1 MKASRSLLLCA
12 CVLASPLLR
21 AAPAEVVPLWPNGAP
36 GFENR
41 MNEPEAAKDYWVKN
55 INNPSLTVFLPP
67 KEKASTV
74 QRSFIFPGG
83 GFKGLVHSSG
93 KASIPQKYF
102 NDLGVAAFVVKLCTG
117 REPGSPY
124 RVEREGP
131 MDGKRAMRLVR
142 SHAAEWGL
150 DPKRIGIMGFSAG
163 GEMVSMVVY
172 DPTDGDTSTAD
183 PVERMSSRPDFQV
196 VIYPGPLRA
205 PIVIP
210 KTTPPAFFLAAVDDK
225 GPAQTITGLLQRI
238 RGRGGVPI
246 EVHLYSRGGHAFN
259 MGDRSLLATLKKWPD
274 RLTDW
279 MADNGILDPN
289 HIPKDEH
296 H

>member
-1 MKASRSLLLCA
+1 MKPHVSLLLCA
-12 CVLASPLLR
+12 CILASPLLV
-21 AAPAEVVPLWPNGAP
+21 AAPAEVIPLWPGGAP
-36 GFENR
+36 GFESR
-41 MNEPEAAKDYWVKN
+41 MNEPEVAKDYWIKN
-55 INNPSLTVFLPP
+55 INNPSLTVFLPA
-67 KEKASTV
+67 KEKANGAAV
-74 QRSFIFPGG
+74 VIFPGG
-83 GFKGLVHSSG
+83 GFKELVFQREG
-93 KASIPQKYF
+93 ADAEKYF
-102 NDLGVAAFVVKLCTG
+102 NDLGVAAFVVKYRLG
-117 REPGSPY
+117 REPASPY

-142 SHAAEWGL
+142 SRAADWGL

-172 DPTDGDTSTAD
+172 DPTDGDPSAAD

-205 PIVIP
+205 PVVIP

-225 GPAQTITGLLQRI
+225 GPAQTITGLLQ
-238 RGRGGVPI
+238 GYEAAGVPI

-289 HIPKDEH
+289 HVPKDEH